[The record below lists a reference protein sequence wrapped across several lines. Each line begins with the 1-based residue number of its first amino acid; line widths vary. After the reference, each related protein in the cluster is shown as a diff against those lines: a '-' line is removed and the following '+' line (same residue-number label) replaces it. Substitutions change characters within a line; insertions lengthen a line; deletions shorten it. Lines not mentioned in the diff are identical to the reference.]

1 MEDLINDMS
10 NVTVDIKN
18 REFLIACEDGKEEE
32 VLELAKIFSERVS
45 KLSERLNDLD
55 HERLFL
61 LAGILAE
68 EDNKNLLKASGLDKA
83 MNNIKKIAEKFDE
96 IDYTLSIGNLK
107 SLKKNDDEEK
117 FDLIPVKFN
126 SINNEKL
133 SIEKSLE
140 KTRFRQAESNIC
152 LNKNSSHSTI
162 EVKLNNLFSL
172 INKSKKRTIEFN

>member
-1 MEDLINDMS
+1 MEDLINAMS

-96 IDYTLSIGNLK
+96 ID
-107 SLKKNDDEEK
+107 
-117 FDLIPVKFN
+117 
-126 SINNEKL
+126 
-133 SIEKSLE
+133 
-140 KTRFRQAESNIC
+140 
-152 LNKNSSHSTI
+152 
-162 EVKLNNLFSL
+162 
-172 INKSKKRTIEFN
+172 

>member
-1 MEDLINDMS
+1 M
-10 NVTVDIKN
+10 
-18 REFLIACEDGKEEE
+18 IACEDGKEEE

-96 IDYTLSIGNLK
+96 ID
-107 SLKKNDDEEK
+107 
-117 FDLIPVKFN
+117 
-126 SINNEKL
+126 
-133 SIEKSLE
+133 
-140 KTRFRQAESNIC
+140 
-152 LNKNSSHSTI
+152 
-162 EVKLNNLFSL
+162 
-172 INKSKKRTIEFN
+172 

>member
-1 MEDLINDMS
+1 MEDLINEMS

-18 REFLIACEDGKEEE
+18 REFLIACEDVKEEE

-96 IDYTLSIGNLK
+96 ID
-107 SLKKNDDEEK
+107 
-117 FDLIPVKFN
+117 
-126 SINNEKL
+126 
-133 SIEKSLE
+133 
-140 KTRFRQAESNIC
+140 
-152 LNKNSSHSTI
+152 
-162 EVKLNNLFSL
+162 
-172 INKSKKRTIEFN
+172 

>member
-1 MEDLINDMS
+1 MEDLINEMS

-32 VLELAKIFSERVS
+32 VLELAKIFSERVTS
-45 KLSERLNDLD
+45 LSERLNDLD

-96 IDYTLSIGNLK
+96 ID
-107 SLKKNDDEEK
+107 
-117 FDLIPVKFN
+117 
-126 SINNEKL
+126 
-133 SIEKSLE
+133 
-140 KTRFRQAESNIC
+140 
-152 LNKNSSHSTI
+152 
-162 EVKLNNLFSL
+162 
-172 INKSKKRTIEFN
+172 

>member
-1 MEDLINDMS
+1 MEDLINKMS

-96 IDYTLSIGNLK
+96 ID
-107 SLKKNDDEEK
+107 
-117 FDLIPVKFN
+117 
-126 SINNEKL
+126 
-133 SIEKSLE
+133 
-140 KTRFRQAESNIC
+140 
-152 LNKNSSHSTI
+152 
-162 EVKLNNLFSL
+162 
-172 INKSKKRTIEFN
+172 

>member
-1 MEDLINDMS
+1 MEDLINKMS

-83 MNNIKKIAEKFDE
+83 MNNIKKIAEKFEE
-96 IDYTLSIGNLK
+96 ID
-107 SLKKNDDEEK
+107 
-117 FDLIPVKFN
+117 
-126 SINNEKL
+126 
-133 SIEKSLE
+133 
-140 KTRFRQAESNIC
+140 
-152 LNKNSSHSTI
+152 
-162 EVKLNNLFSL
+162 
-172 INKSKKRTIEFN
+172 

>member
-1 MEDLINDMS
+1 MEDLINEMS

-83 MNNIKKIAEKFDE
+83 MNNIKKIVEKFDE
-96 IDYTLSIGNLK
+96 ID
-107 SLKKNDDEEK
+107 
-117 FDLIPVKFN
+117 
-126 SINNEKL
+126 
-133 SIEKSLE
+133 
-140 KTRFRQAESNIC
+140 
-152 LNKNSSHSTI
+152 
-162 EVKLNNLFSL
+162 
-172 INKSKKRTIEFN
+172 

>member
-1 MEDLINDMS
+1 MEDLINQMS

-83 MNNIKKIAEKFDE
+83 MNNIKKIVEKFDE
-96 IDYTLSIGNLK
+96 ID
-107 SLKKNDDEEK
+107 
-117 FDLIPVKFN
+117 
-126 SINNEKL
+126 
-133 SIEKSLE
+133 
-140 KTRFRQAESNIC
+140 
-152 LNKNSSHSTI
+152 
-162 EVKLNNLFSL
+162 
-172 INKSKKRTIEFN
+172 

>member
-1 MEDLINDMS
+1 MEDLINEMS

-45 KLSERLNDLD
+45 KLSERLNELD

-96 IDYTLSIGNLK
+96 ID
-107 SLKKNDDEEK
+107 
-117 FDLIPVKFN
+117 
-126 SINNEKL
+126 
-133 SIEKSLE
+133 
-140 KTRFRQAESNIC
+140 
-152 LNKNSSHSTI
+152 
-162 EVKLNNLFSL
+162 
-172 INKSKKRTIEFN
+172 

>member
-1 MEDLINDMS
+1 MEDLINEMS

-68 EDNKNLLKASGLDKA
+68 EDNKNLLKSSGLDKA

-96 IDYTLSIGNLK
+96 ID
-107 SLKKNDDEEK
+107 
-117 FDLIPVKFN
+117 
-126 SINNEKL
+126 
-133 SIEKSLE
+133 
-140 KTRFRQAESNIC
+140 
-152 LNKNSSHSTI
+152 
-162 EVKLNNLFSL
+162 
-172 INKSKKRTIEFN
+172 

>member
-1 MEDLINDMS
+1 MEDLINEMS

-83 MNNIKKIAEKFDE
+83 MNNIKKIAEKFEE
-96 IDYTLSIGNLK
+96 ID
-107 SLKKNDDEEK
+107 
-117 FDLIPVKFN
+117 
-126 SINNEKL
+126 
-133 SIEKSLE
+133 
-140 KTRFRQAESNIC
+140 
-152 LNKNSSHSTI
+152 
-162 EVKLNNLFSL
+162 
-172 INKSKKRTIEFN
+172 

>member
-1 MEDLINDMS
+1 MEDLINEMS

-68 EDNKNLLKASGLDKA
+68 EDNKNLLKALLASLD
-83 MNNIKKIAEKFDE
+83 DE
-96 IDYTLSIGNLK
+96 IIG
-107 SLKKNDDEEK
+107 
-117 FDLIPVKFN
+117 FG
-126 SINNEKL
+126 
-133 SIEKSLE
+133 LE
-140 KTRFRQAESNIC
+140 LYYVGYC
-152 LNKNSSHSTI
+152 LCDTAI
-162 EVKLNNLFSL
+162 L
-172 INKSKKRTIEFN
+172 TGYYY

>member
-1 MEDLINDMS
+1 MEDLVNEMS

-96 IDYTLSIGNLK
+96 ID
-107 SLKKNDDEEK
+107 
-117 FDLIPVKFN
+117 
-126 SINNEKL
+126 
-133 SIEKSLE
+133 
-140 KTRFRQAESNIC
+140 
-152 LNKNSSHSTI
+152 
-162 EVKLNNLFSL
+162 
-172 INKSKKRTIEFN
+172 

>member
-1 MEDLINDMS
+1 MEDLIKEMS

-96 IDYTLSIGNLK
+96 ID
-107 SLKKNDDEEK
+107 
-117 FDLIPVKFN
+117 
-126 SINNEKL
+126 
-133 SIEKSLE
+133 
-140 KTRFRQAESNIC
+140 
-152 LNKNSSHSTI
+152 
-162 EVKLNNLFSL
+162 
-172 INKSKKRTIEFN
+172 

>member
-1 MEDLINDMS
+1 MEDLSNEMS

-96 IDYTLSIGNLK
+96 ID
-107 SLKKNDDEEK
+107 
-117 FDLIPVKFN
+117 
-126 SINNEKL
+126 
-133 SIEKSLE
+133 
-140 KTRFRQAESNIC
+140 
-152 LNKNSSHSTI
+152 
-162 EVKLNNLFSL
+162 
-172 INKSKKRTIEFN
+172 

>member
-1 MEDLINDMS
+1 MEDLISKMS

-83 MNNIKKIAEKFDE
+83 MNNIKKIAEKFEE
-96 IDYTLSIGNLK
+96 ID
-107 SLKKNDDEEK
+107 
-117 FDLIPVKFN
+117 
-126 SINNEKL
+126 
-133 SIEKSLE
+133 
-140 KTRFRQAESNIC
+140 
-152 LNKNSSHSTI
+152 
-162 EVKLNNLFSL
+162 
-172 INKSKKRTIEFN
+172 

>member
-1 MEDLINDMS
+1 MEDLIKEMS

-32 VLELAKIFSERVS
+32 VLELAKIFSDRVS

-83 MNNIKKIAEKFDE
+83 MNNIQKIAEKFDE
-96 IDYTLSIGNLK
+96 ID
-107 SLKKNDDEEK
+107 
-117 FDLIPVKFN
+117 
-126 SINNEKL
+126 
-133 SIEKSLE
+133 
-140 KTRFRQAESNIC
+140 
-152 LNKNSSHSTI
+152 
-162 EVKLNNLFSL
+162 
-172 INKSKKRTIEFN
+172 

>member
-1 MEDLINDMS
+1 MEDLINEMS

-68 EDNKNLLKASGLDKA
+68 EDNKNLLKDSGLDKA

-96 IDYTLSIGNLK
+96 ID
-107 SLKKNDDEEK
+107 
-117 FDLIPVKFN
+117 
-126 SINNEKL
+126 
-133 SIEKSLE
+133 
-140 KTRFRQAESNIC
+140 
-152 LNKNSSHSTI
+152 
-162 EVKLNNLFSL
+162 
-172 INKSKKRTIEFN
+172 

>member
-1 MEDLINDMS
+1 MEDLINEMS

-45 KLSERLNDLD
+45 KLSEKLNDLD

-96 IDYTLSIGNLK
+96 ID
-107 SLKKNDDEEK
+107 
-117 FDLIPVKFN
+117 
-126 SINNEKL
+126 
-133 SIEKSLE
+133 
-140 KTRFRQAESNIC
+140 
-152 LNKNSSHSTI
+152 
-162 EVKLNNLFSL
+162 
-172 INKSKKRTIEFN
+172 

>member
-1 MEDLINDMS
+1 MNKNDLIQCHKRIKPHIHNTPVLKSKLINEMS

-83 MNNIKKIAEKFDE
+83 MNNIKKIAVVEKGW
-96 IDYTLSIGNLK
+96 IGGGNTGR
-107 SLKKNDDEEK
+107 N
-117 FDLIPVKFN
+117 
-126 SINNEKL
+126 
-133 SIEKSLE
+133 
-140 KTRFRQAESNIC
+140 T
-152 LNKNSSHSTI
+152 TI
-162 EVKLNNLFSL
+162 IRLSL
-172 INKSKKRTIEFN
+172 IHI

>member
-1 MEDLINDMS
+1 MEDLINEMS

-68 EDNKNLLKASGLDKA
+68 EDNKNLLKASGFDKA

-96 IDYTLSIGNLK
+96 ID
-107 SLKKNDDEEK
+107 
-117 FDLIPVKFN
+117 
-126 SINNEKL
+126 
-133 SIEKSLE
+133 
-140 KTRFRQAESNIC
+140 
-152 LNKNSSHSTI
+152 
-162 EVKLNNLFSL
+162 
-172 INKSKKRTIEFN
+172 

>member
-1 MEDLINDMS
+1 MEDLIKEMS

-32 VLELAKIFSERVS
+32 VLELAKIFSDRVS

-83 MNNIKKIAEKFDE
+83 MNNIKKIVEKFDE
-96 IDYTLSIGNLK
+96 ID
-107 SLKKNDDEEK
+107 
-117 FDLIPVKFN
+117 
-126 SINNEKL
+126 
-133 SIEKSLE
+133 
-140 KTRFRQAESNIC
+140 
-152 LNKNSSHSTI
+152 
-162 EVKLNNLFSL
+162 
-172 INKSKKRTIEFN
+172 

>member
-1 MEDLINDMS
+1 MS

-96 IDYTLSIGNLK
+96 ID
-107 SLKKNDDEEK
+107 
-117 FDLIPVKFN
+117 
-126 SINNEKL
+126 
-133 SIEKSLE
+133 
-140 KTRFRQAESNIC
+140 
-152 LNKNSSHSTI
+152 
-162 EVKLNNLFSL
+162 
-172 INKSKKRTIEFN
+172 

>member
-1 MEDLINDMS
+1 MEDLINEMS

-83 MNNIKKIAEKFDE
+83 INNIKKIAEKFDE
-96 IDYTLSIGNLK
+96 ID
-107 SLKKNDDEEK
+107 
-117 FDLIPVKFN
+117 
-126 SINNEKL
+126 
-133 SIEKSLE
+133 
-140 KTRFRQAESNIC
+140 
-152 LNKNSSHSTI
+152 
-162 EVKLNNLFSL
+162 
-172 INKSKKRTIEFN
+172 